1 MIDHRTARNMARV
14 FAAACGALG
23 AAGLVASMI
32 AVDRRIPVLL
42 AAMTPTLLVIAL
54 GGAVVAAV
62 AREWA
67 VQAACLTVC
76 AVGAAVLAPLYIP
89 GASGI
94 DPADA
99 TGPTVRL
106 MQANIKVGQA
116 DPVNLV
122 ETVRDREVDIL
133 TVQEI
138 TDESA
143 EALRAAGLG
152 ELLPHQFVVSDS
164 PDGLGGAIYSR
175 FPLSNTRHL
184 AGYLSA
190 NLTADV
196 DVGLEEPLALVAV
209 HPAPAFLFP
218 AKMWAEELRGV
229 RDEMAAN
236 TLRDNVVVSGDF
248 NASYPQRQYRD
259 LLANGY
265 ADAAD
270 QVGAG
275 LVPTMPANRWFPA
288 VTGID
293 RIITKGAV
301 ATSLDRIEIVG
312 SDHHGLVADIR
323 LRGPGDPTAVAP
335 PGDRAAAQP
344 NRPEM

>member
-1 MIDHRTARNMARV
+1 MIDQRTARNMARV
-14 FAAACGALG
+14 FAAFCGALG
-23 AAGLVASMI
+23 AAGLIASMI
-32 AVDRRIPVLL
+32 AVDERFPVLL
-42 AAMTPTLLVIAL
+42 AAMTPTLLVVAL
-54 GGAVVAAV
+54 VGAVVAAL
-62 AREWA
+62 AKEWA
-67 VQAACLTVC
+67 VQAACLAVC
-76 AVGAAVLAPLYIP
+76 AVGAAALAPLYIP
-89 GASGI
+89 GAGGI
-94 DPADA
+94 DPAEA

-116 DPVNLV
+116 DPVDLV
-122 ETVRDREVDIL
+122 ETVRGREVDIL

-138 TDESA
+138 TDESVDG
-143 EALRAAGLG
+143 LRAAGLG

-175 FPLSNTRHL
+175 FPLSNTREL
-184 AGYLSA
+184 TGYLSA

-196 DVGLEEPLALVAV
+196 DVGLEESLALIAV
-209 HPAPAFLFP
+209 HPAPAVLFP
-218 AKMWAEELRGV
+218 ARMWAAELRGV
-229 RDEMAAN
+229 HSEMTAN

-259 LLANGY
+259 LLTDGY
-265 ADAAD
+265 VDAAD

-301 ATSLDRIEIVG
+301 VTSLERIEIVG

-323 LRGPGDPTAVAP
+323 LRDPADPGAVTPPTIV
-335 PGDRAAAQP
+335 
-344 NRPEM
+344 RP